1 MTLNYSV
8 NALYI
13 HPRMQ
18 ACGLPICRGSYD
30 RSLENPKILSLEIV
44 HEGDLPRDVVSVLN
58 VSVSRRSRDVF
69 WNVSSRL
76 GLEG

>member
-1 MTLNYSV
+1 MRLNYSV

-30 RSLENPKILSLEIV
+30 RSRENPKILRLEIV
-44 HEGDLPRDVVSVLN
+44 YEGDLP
-58 VSVSRRSRDVF
+58 SRVGD
-69 WNVSSRL
+69 
-76 GLEG
+76 